1 MGYPGEF
8 ELLTLLA
15 VARLGDDAYGVT
27 VRDTMEAR
35 TSRSVTLGAIYKTLG
50 RLESKGLVQV
60 TVAPPTSE
68 RGGRRKKM
76 YTLTTDGR
84 EAVRSSLSDLR
95 HLAQGLAPELKA
107 P

>member
-35 TSRSVTLGAIYKTLG
+35 SSRSVT
-50 RLESKGLVQV
+50 R
-60 TVAPPTSE
+60 
-68 RGGRRKKM
+68 
-76 YTLTTDGR
+76 
-84 EAVRSSLSDLR
+84 
-95 HLAQGLAPELKA
+95 
-107 P
+107 